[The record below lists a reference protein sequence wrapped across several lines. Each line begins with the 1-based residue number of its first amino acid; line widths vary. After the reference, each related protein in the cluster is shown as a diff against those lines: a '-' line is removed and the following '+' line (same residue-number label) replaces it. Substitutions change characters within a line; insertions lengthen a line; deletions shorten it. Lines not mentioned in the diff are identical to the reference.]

1 VHNIHRSNRI
11 RSTLATFAFPL
22 ALAGVFAASA
32 VAAPGQAAAEVP
44 QVRKIALIDMQR
56 VLDETKQGKAAR
68 GELEA
73 SAKKKE
79 EKLDKRRIKLETES
93 GKLKDLQGAE
103 AQALQEKLQRDY
115 MELQSMYMTLQQELA
130 EQEGK
135 VLSKIYENSQDIVGD
150 MAKAQGIDI
159 VLIRDESTVIY
170 AQDGFDI
177 TTDLIKAYDKQFSGK
192 LAP

>member
-1 VHNIHRSNRI
+1 MRNARFHTL
-11 RSTLATFAFPL
+11 RST
-22 ALAGVFAASA
+22 FAALSLIGTF
-32 VAAPGQAAAEVP
+32 VTAAIATPSLAAAEVP
-44 QVRKIALIDMQR
+44 EVRKIALVDMQR

-68 GELEA
+68 SELES

-79 EKLDKRRIKLETES
+79 EKLDKRRVKLETES
-93 GKLKDLQGAE
+93 GKLQTLQGAE

-135 VLSKIYENSQDIVGD
+135 VLSKIYENSQDIVGE

-170 AQDGFDI
+170 AKDGFDI
-177 TTDLIKAYDKQFSGK
+177 TGDLIKAYDKQFSGK
-192 LAP
+192 LAN